1 MKRSIQL
8 VALLL
13 TVFMGSCTGG
23 KDKAAAEHVD
33 AKPIVKLADVKARP
47 VDQIQDYTATV
58 EAEVKNNIAPSS
70 PVRIDQIFVEV
81 GDRVSKGQK
90 LVQMD
95 AANLKQ
101 TKLQLD
107 NQEIEFNR
115 IDELYKV
122 GGASKSEWD
131 ASKMQLDVKKTAYKN
146 LLENTSLQS
155 PINGVVTARNY
166 DNGDMY
172 SGGEPVLVVEQITPV
187 KLLINVSET
196 YFTKVKK
203 GTPVDVK
210 LDVYGDEVFTGTIN
224 LIYPTIDATTRTF
237 QVEIR
242 LDNKDQRVRPG
253 MFARATLNF
262 GTAENVVVPDLA
274 IVKQAGSGDRYVFVY
289 KDGKVS
295 YNKVELGRRMGT
307 EYELKSGVPDNSQVV
322 VAGQSRLVNGMEVA
336 VEEINAK
343 GGLQIEFNAQ
353 DDEADGEKAVS
364 AYNVLKDWGMQ
375 VMAGQVTTG
384 SALAVAPESTADNMF
399 NLTPSA
405 SAESLALSGANIFQM
420 CFTDPNQGASAA
432 ELVSTKALGTK
443 VGVIYDSSDD
453 YSSGLYKGF
462 SDKAAELGLEIVATT
477 SFTADN
483 KADLSTQVTQCQDA
497 GADLVFL
504 PIYYTEA
511 AQILSYANKIGYA
524 PKFFG
529 CDGMDGILTV
539 EGFDTSLAEGLALMT
554 PFDANASDE
563 ATQSFV
569 AKFKEKMDGLVPNQF
584 AADGYDVIY
593 ALYNAM
599 TAAGITGSESASEI
613 CTALEAQFATMTID
627 GLTGTGMHW
636 DENGMISKAP
646 AAVVIENGVYVPM
659 G

>member
-1 MKRSIQL
+1 MKKVL
-8 VALLL
+8 AMLMAALMVAAM
-13 TVFMGSCTGG
+13 FTGCSSS
-23 KDKAAAEHVD
+23 KPATETTAAA
-33 AKPIVKLADVKARP
+33 AAATAGTVKIGMSGPL
-47 VDQIQDYTATV
+47 T
-58 EAEVKNNIAPSS
+58 
-70 PVRIDQIFVEV
+70 
-81 GDRVSKGQK
+81 
-90 LVQMD
+90 
-95 AANLKQ
+95 
-101 TKLQLD
+101 
-107 NQEIEFNR
+107 
-115 IDELYKV
+115 
-122 GGASKSEWD
+122 GGAS
-131 ASKMQLDVKKTAYKN
+131 AYGLAVKA
-146 LLENTSLQS
+146 
-155 PINGVVTARNY
+155 
-166 DNGDMY
+166 
-172 SGGEPVLVVEQITPV
+172 
-187 KLLINVSET
+187 
-196 YFTKVKK
+196 
-203 GTPVDVK
+203 
-210 LDVYGDEVFTGTIN
+210 
-224 LIYPTIDATTRTF
+224 
-237 QVEIR
+237 
-242 LDNKDQRVRPG
+242 
-253 MFARATLNF
+253 
-262 GTAENVVVPDLA
+262 
-274 IVKQAGSGDRYVFVY
+274 
-289 KDGKVS
+289 
-295 YNKVELGRRMGT
+295 
-307 EYELKSGVPDNSQVV
+307 
-322 VAGQSRLVNGMEVA
+322 GMEVA

-599 TAAGITGSESASEI
+599 TAAGVTGNESAEEL
-613 CTALEAQFATMTID
+613 CTILEGQFATMTVD